1 MARRKSS
8 INLMGNILLSILL
21 AFSLA
26 TQAPSFGAQMTGDEA
41 VAGLS
46 QSVGVGRSVNMDFD
60 DDQRGAKAFALAFLN
75 LSIPCGTLENSL
87 HSGDTPVNFCFAGLP
102 LFKLHAALLI

>member
-1 MARRKSS
+1 MTRRKGA
-8 INLMGNILLSILL
+8 IHLMGNILFAVLL
-21 AFSLA
+21 FSLA
-26 TQAPSFGAQMTGDEA
+26 TQVPGFGTQMTGDDA

-60 DDQRGAKAFALAFLN
+60 DDQRGAKTFALAFLN
-75 LSIPCGTLENSL
+75 LSIPCGTLENSYPC
-87 HSGDTPVNFCFAGLP
+87 SDMPMDFCFAGLP